1 MAKVKTSFVCR
12 DCGNVQPKWM
22 GKCPDCGAW
31 DALERFTERPD
42 SAAAGPAPGA
52 LSLAPEPADPAAARA
67 ARRAV
72 PIAEV
77 KPLDVPRIP
86 SGIAEFDR
94 VLGGG
99 LVPGSVSLLG
109 GDPGIGKSTL
119 LLQAA
124 AALAGRGRRVLY
136 ATSEESAAQVKLR
149 ADRLEG
155 SADIARGANL
165 LLLAEPNLAVVAEE
179 ARRTRPELLVLD
191 SIQLAYRGDVD
202 AVPGSLQQLRRC
214 CLDLVTLAKTT
225 GTAVAVVGHV
235 TKEGDLAGP
244 KLLEHLVDVVL
255 AFEGDRHHAYR
266 VVRAVKNRFG
276 STQELGLFE
285 MTGTGLAE
293 VEEAS
298 LTAGDGSGAPP
309 ARRPGTV
316 FAPVLAGS
324 RVLLAEI
331 QALTATGFLGAAKRR
346 AGGLDA
352 ARLAMLIA
360 VLEKHAG
367 LRLADQDVYAS
378 VLGGIRITEPAADL
392 PVALAV
398 AGAFHGRA
406 AGPATAAIGEI
417 ALSGEVRAVRQLDLR
432 VAAAV
437 RRGARLLLVPAAQA
451 AAARAACGP
460 SGAGID
466 VVPVADVRS
475 GIDTLA

>member
-1 MAKVKTSFVCR
+1 
-12 DCGNVQPKWM
+12 
-22 GKCPDCGAW
+22 
-31 DALERFTERPD
+31 
-42 SAAAGPAPGA
+42 
-52 LSLAPEPADPAAARA
+52 
-67 ARRAV
+67 
-72 PIAEV
+72 
-77 KPLDVPRIP
+77 
-86 SGIAEFDR
+86 
-94 VLGGG
+94 
-99 LVPGSVSLLG
+99 
-109 GDPGIGKSTL
+109 
-119 LLQAA
+119 
-124 AALAGRGRRVLY
+124 
-136 ATSEESAAQVKLR
+136 
-149 ADRLEG
+149 
-155 SADIARGANL
+155 
-165 LLLAEPNLAVVAEE
+165 
-179 ARRTRPELLVLD
+179 
-191 SIQLAYRGDVD
+191 
-202 AVPGSLQQLRRC
+202 
-214 CLDLVTLAKTT
+214 
-225 GTAVAVVGHV
+225 
-235 TKEGDLAGP
+235 
-244 KLLEHLVDVVL
+244 
-255 AFEGDRHHAYR
+255 
-266 VVRAVKNRFG
+266 
-276 STQELGLFE
+276 
-285 MTGTGLAE
+285 
-293 VEEAS
+293 
-298 LTAGDGSGAPP
+298 
-309 ARRPGTV
+309 
-316 FAPVLAGS
+316 VLAGS

>member
-1 MAKVKTSFVCR
+1 MAKVKTSYVCR

-31 DALERFTERPD
+31 DALQRFTEH
-42 SAAAGPAPGA
+42 AAGADGPAPSA
-52 LSLAPEPADPAAARA
+52 LVLSPCEGDAARASPA

-77 KPLDVPRIP
+77 KPLDVPRI
-86 SGIAEFDR
+86 STGISEFDR

-124 AALAGRGRRVLY
+124 AALAGRGHRVLY
-136 ATSEESAAQVKLR
+136 ATSEESASQVKLR

-155 SADIARGANL
+155 SADVRRGEHL

-179 ARRTRPELLVLD
+179 ARRTRPDLLVLD
-191 SIQLAYRGDVD
+191 SIQLAYRGDID

-285 MTGTGLAE
+285 MTGGGLAE

-298 LTAGDGSGAPP
+298 LAPDAAAGTRA
-309 ARRPGTV
+309 ARRAGTI
-316 FAPVLAGS
+316 FTPVLAGS
-324 RVLLAEI
+324 RVLVAEI

-346 AGGLDA
+346 ASGLDG

-360 VLEKHAG
+360 VLEKHGG

-378 VLGGIRITEPAADL
+378 VLGGVRITEPAADL
-392 PVALAV
+392 PLALAV
-398 AGAFHGRA
+398 AGAFYGRA
-406 AGPATAAIGEI
+406 PGPATAAIGEI

-432 VAAAV
+432 VQSAV
-437 RRGARLLLVPAAQA
+437 RRGARTLLVPATQA
-451 AAARAACGP
+451 SAVKAACGP
-460 SGAGID
+460 GVE
-466 VVPVADVRS
+466 VVPVATVGD
-475 GIDTLA
+475 GIGQLA